1 MSVSPSSFSSAFPIT
16 CMGLPA
22 EMAFLTREATT
33 VIPSIW
39 RGFTKVESVSIGV
52 ADAWSEQAQPSAISV
67 NFLIRHVFI
76 TLLGVADN
84 KRATAG
90 LLTSLSLSP
99 VCVGWINRQTA
110 FPNKVSVAK
119 CLPRWTVYSSGTVQE
134 SHLFPF
140 LIMGMN
146 QSQSRIYG
154 FSLRKG
160 HFLSIKFE

>member
-1 MSVSPSSFSSAFPIT
+1 
-16 CMGLPA
+16 MGLPA

-99 VCVGWINRQTA
+99 YAWG
-110 FPNKVSVAK
+110 
-119 CLPRWTVYSSGTVQE
+119 G
-134 SHLFPF
+134 
-140 LIMGMN
+140 
-146 QSQSRIYG
+146 
-154 FSLRKG
+154 
-160 HFLSIKFE
+160 